1 MTIGSADNEGN
12 NNYEW
17 YKLQP
22 MSELDGTNKL
32 VSYYR
37 EYIGDPDSTTDIYA
51 GFGTFFLGL
60 SLCLAGLF
68 IFLYS
73 ASLAAP
79 SYALREV
86 AIISGAIGAP
96 GILIGTVILLPV
108 DRRMLLV
115 AGGGSVICA
124 VGVLRFATVYPNNFN
139 VTANTDYAAQ
149 VVGIYSVGLGFVV
162 ASTAAALIAHRV
174 EQASETAA
182 TTTVDEDD
190 DEPTVTDEQVEA
202 DIQAAL
208 ADTEI
213 TWGGV
218 EKRET
223 KRLSIDTTDFDDI
236 DRESLSNASVET
248 RTTSSNV
255 DDAVSE
261 LKGLQGGNVKTAT
274 GDSTDDQVAALRK
287 LQNEQNA
294 ATTEQEPSVSDR
306 LRNFLFK

>member
-1 MTIGSADNEGN
+1 
-12 NNYEW
+12 
-17 YKLQP
+17 
-22 MSELDGTNKL
+22 MSEPDGTNHL

-37 EYIGDPDSTTDIYA
+37 QYIGDPDRTIDIYA

-60 SLCLAGLF
+60 SLWLAGIF

-73 ASLAAP
+73 ASQAEP
-79 SYALREV
+79 VYALREV

-96 GILIGTVILLPV
+96 AVLIGIVILLPV

-115 AGGGSVICA
+115 AGGGSLVCA

-149 VVGIYSVGLGFVV
+149 VVGIYSVGLGFVI

-174 EQASETAA
+174 EQASETATA
-182 TTTVDEDD
+182 PTVDDEDD

-202 DIQAAL
+202 DIQEAL
-208 ADTEI
+208 ADAEL

-223 KRLSIDTTDFDDI
+223 KRLSLDTTDFDDV
-236 DRESLSNASVET
+236 DRESLSNARVET

-255 DDAVSE
+255 DDAVSQ

-294 ATTEQEPSVSDR
+294 ATTEPAPGLLDR
-306 LRNFLFK
+306 LRNALFN